1 MVELEPADDVP
12 EPRPPQGFSQRLP
25 AIVASLR
32 FCRPKMIANSLRTSI
47 CHKRAFISYSILTRQ
62 KGNVLEP

>member
-1 MVELEPADDVP
+1 MTFRSLGLHRDFHSVC
-12 EPRPPQGFSQRLP
+12 R

-47 CHKRAFISYSILTRQ
+47 RHKHAFISCSILTQQ